1 MAVMKAM
8 VLHEP
13 KDIEEN
19 PLGLEELEV
28 PAVKE
33 DEVLLKVLACGVCH
47 TDLHTVEGEL
57 RLPKLPI
64 IPGHQIVGIVVD
76 KGPKVRNRNLGE
88 RVGVTWLYSSCGKC
102 EYCRKG
108 LENLCNDAKF
118 TGLHA
123 YGGYAEYVIAKADY
137 TFPLPENMSDIEV
150 APLLCA
156 GIIGYRSLKL
166 SEIQPGG
173 SLGLYGF
180 GASAHIAIQVAK
192 YWKCRVFVF
201 TRSDAHKKHASE
213 LGAVWVG
220 NPKDE
225 PPEKLDSAVIF
236 APAGWIVPYAL
247 KALKKG
253 GTLAINAIHMSPI
266 PELDYR
272 EIYFEKT
279 MRSVAN
285 LARSDAEEFLKL
297 ASRIPLKTSTEI
309 FPLHRANE
317 VLQKLKK
324 SQIKG
329 AAVLKISLEK

>member
-8 VLHEP
+8 VLHKP

-19 PLGLEELEV
+19 PLVLEELEI

-76 KGPKVRNRNLGE
+76 KGPKVRNRNPGE
-88 RVGVTWLYSSCGKC
+88 RVGVTWLHSSCGKC

-108 LENLCNDAKF
+108 LENLCDDVKF

-123 YGGYAEYVIAKADY
+123 HGGYAEYAIAKADY
-137 TFPLPENMSDIEV
+137 IFPLPESMSDIEV

-279 MRSVAN
+279 VRSVAN
-285 LARSDAEEFLKL
+285 LTRSDAEEFLKL

-317 VLQKLKK
+317 VLRKLKK